1 MTNRI
6 CALTVT
12 LDEDIREDDVEE
24 LTNAI
29 RCLRHVAKVETVVTE
44 YVEAHAER
52 IRIATLL
59 HGKFKEIVD
68 ELWGGGRA

>member
-12 LDEDIREDDVEE
+12 LDEDVREDDVEE
-24 LTNAI
+24 LSHAI
-29 RCLRHVAKVETVVTE
+29 RCMRHVGKVETVVTE
-44 YVEAHAER
+44 HVEAHAER
-52 IRIATLL
+52 IRIATML

-68 ELWGGGRA
+68 ELWNGGRS

>member
-1 MTNRI
+1 VTDRI

-12 LDEDIREDDVEE
+12 LDEDIRVDDVES
-24 LTNAI
+24 LMSAI
-29 RCLRHVAKVETVVTE
+29 RHMRHVAKVSPVVTE
-44 YVEAHAER
+44 HVSAHAER

-68 ELWGGGRA
+68 ELWGR